1 MTLPLAATIQSIPY
15 SGQTGHLVELGL
27 ALVISID
34 EPQPTAG
41 EEQKA
46 TANELEPTRC
56 CKRKPYYGLMM
67 LSDDDLMKHGDG
79 PQMMHE
85 R

>member
-1 MTLPLAATIQSIPY
+1 MPLAVSTQCITD
-15 SGQTGHLVELGL
+15 SGGDDHLVELGL

-46 TANELEPTRC
+46 TASELEPTRC

-67 LSDDDLMKHGDG
+67 LSDDDLMKHDDG

>member
-1 MTLPLAATIQSIPY
+1 MPLAVSTQCITD
-15 SGQTGHLVELGL
+15 SGQTSHLVELGL

-46 TANELEPTRC
+46 TASELEPTRC